1 MSNRYIVICCDD
13 GPGDTQGKYVT
24 ATHRLFTFA
33 GAARYAAS
41 VPKSLHP
48 RIVTP
53 TEFLQICD
61 VFKYEEQP
69 R

>member
-1 MSNRYIVICCDD
+1 MSNRYIVICRDND
-13 GPGDTQGKYVT
+13 KGKYVV
-24 ATHRLFTFA
+24 ATHRLFTA
-33 GAARYAAS
+33 EGAARYAGTVLA
-41 VPKSLHP
+41 SLHP

-61 VFKYEEQP
+61 VFRYEEQS